1 MNVLGIAALK
11 KVFFA
16 VLPLALLL
24 SSAAVAADDDVATL
38 AFLRFGQSP
47 AFALTDKA
55 VLDTLEAY
63 GYISNEERMVLQQ
76 GGDLRGEHINIL
88 YRDAG
93 FDLATANLM
102 VEDALDEG
110 ADVMLTVS
118 TEVGMIAAGAMTGM
132 DDPPA
137 LIFAIVTAPYLAG
150 IAEAPCVKPPNITG
164 TQMDI
169 DFLKFDA
176 VREAQNPGLTN
187 FGMIVNPNDPA
198 SQNAL
203 QTLGVYAQ
211 ARGLTFEAATAITV
225 ADYSLAT
232 ESLLDKGVEAIVMPP
247 RTGSAAGLLAVLD
260 AAYGATV
267 YSTIVTDVFIGVPV
281 GAGFQGWYHEGAVAG
296 RMLVGYLRGELDI
309 ARTGINLT
317 PGFTVAANLDA
328 ADVHGIEIRQELLDQ
343 AAFVIEG
350 GAGAGA
356 ELEIPGVNTFLEE
369 MTAEERWA
377 QDQAF
382 LEGLHCSDE
391 MIAEQMAALEAGGE

>member
-1 MNVLGIAALK
+1 MYTFWRGALK
-11 KVFFA
+11 KIAFA
-16 VLPLALLL
+16 LLLLALLMPGM
-24 SSAAVAADDDVATL
+24 AAFADDDVPTL
-38 AFLRFGQSP
+38 AFLRYGQSP

-55 VLDTLEAY
+55 VLDTLEVY
-63 GYISNEERMVLQQ
+63 GYISREERMTLMQ
-76 GGDLRGEHINIL
+76 GGDLRGENINIL

-169 DFLKFDA
+169 NFAEFDQ
-176 VREAQNPGLTN
+176 VREAQNPGLTT

-198 SQNAL
+198 SQTAL
-203 QTLGVYAQ
+203 QSLSVYAE
-211 ARGLTFEAATAITV
+211 ARGLTFEAATAITI
-225 ADYSLAT
+225 ADYALAT

-247 RTGSAAGLLAVLD
+247 RTGSVAGLLAVLD
-260 AAYGATV
+260 AAYGVTI
-267 YSTIVTDVFIGVPV
+267 YSAIVTDVFVGVPV

-296 RMLVGYLRGELDI
+296 RMLVAYLRGELDI

-328 ADVHGIEIRQELLDQ
+328 ADVHGIEIRQELLDM
-343 AAFVIEG
+343 ASFVIEG
-350 GAGAGA
+350 GAGAGDT
-356 ELEIPGVNTFLEE
+356 LEIPGVNTFLEE
-369 MTAEERWA
+369 MPAEERWA
-377 QDQAF
+377 EDQAF
-382 LEGLHCSDE
+382 LAGLQCTDE